1 MEHYSTKLI
10 DFKVYVVIV
19 SKLYTTLLTVNI
31 PNFYYVNSC
40 YKWFLPPPPPLFFS
54 ISVLIHQLPIMR
66 PIAHLANEHC

>member
-19 SKLYTTLLTVNI
+19 SKLYTTLITVNI

-40 YKWFLPPPPPLFFS
+40 YKWFLPPPPVFLYKCPNT
-54 ISVLIHQLPIMR
+54 PA
-66 PIAHLANEHC
+66 PNNAAHCPSS

>member
-40 YKWFLPPPPPLFFS
+40 YTYIEDKKDYSVKKFYFLYIDFLT
-54 ISVLIHQLPIMR
+54 Q
-66 PIAHLANEHC
+66 E